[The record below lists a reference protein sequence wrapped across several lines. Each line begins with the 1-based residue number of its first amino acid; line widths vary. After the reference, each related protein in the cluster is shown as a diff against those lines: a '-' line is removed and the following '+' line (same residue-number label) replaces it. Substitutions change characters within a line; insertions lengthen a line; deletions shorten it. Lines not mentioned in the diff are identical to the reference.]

1 MTLCTIVLFLF
12 WNQFVIAAADQA
24 SCLKVP
30 EKENYSVI
38 DWSVHLIINIT

>member
-1 MTLCTIVLFLF
+1 MAYFAINT
-12 WNQFVIAAADQA
+12 FVTAAADQA

-38 DWSVHLIINIT
+38 DWSVHLFIKIS